1 MNLKFALEAREDRFA
16 KLFQL
21 VESVLYQTSEL
32 RSMYKDCARKYKIY
46 QEKRNHGFS

>member
-16 KLFQL
+16 KQFQL

-32 RSMYKDCARKYKIY
+32 RSMYKDCTRKYKIY